1 MSQKNDMLE
10 VARSAA
16 AQARKAG
23 AQEAAA
29 AAGRTR
35 EVSVD
40 WRDGKVEKLSD
51 ATSRTVSLE
60 LYVDGRFAAVATKDL
75 RPEALQRFIEDSV
88 ALTRTL
94 EKDPFRALPDPA
106 LSAGQF
112 TGDLQLDDPALAG
125 LTAVRRREL
134 AQAAEAAARQVEGAA
149 AINSVTTG
157 FGDGLT
163 EIWRVHSNGF
173 EGTRR
178 GTTFSISG
186 EVSVKDADGRRP
198 EDYDYATTR
207 HLAALPTAEAV
218 GRRAAERA
226 LARLGAKKGGSGTM
240 TLVIDPRAGDR
251 LVSHLLRPLSG
262 AALQQ
267 RRSCLDGKVG
277 LTIGSPLLD
286 LTDDPLLPRGLGSR
300 RFDGEGLAA
309 RRFALFEK
317 GVLRAFYVDN
327 YYGRKLKLAPTTGR
341 SSNLAWG
348 LGSKDRDALVASVGE
363 GLLVTGFI
371 GGNSNETT
379 GDFSLGFNGY
389 RISGGKLG
397 EPISEMNVSGN
408 HLELWKRLV
417 AVGNDPFASST
428 LRTPTLVLEGVAV
441 AGV

>member
-16 AQARKAG
+16 ALARKAG

-29 AAGRTR
+29 AANRTR

-51 ATSRTVSLE
+51 TTSRGLSLE
-60 LYVDGRFAAVATKDL
+60 LYVDGRYAAVNTKDL

-94 EKDPFRALPDPA
+94 EKDPFRGLPDPA
-106 LSAGQF
+106 LYAGQA
-112 TGDLQLDDPALAG
+112 TTDLQLDDPAIAG
-125 LTAVRRREL
+125 VTALRRREL
-134 AQAAEAAARQVEGAA
+134 AQAAEAAARQVKGAE
-149 AINSVTTG
+149 AILSVTTG
-157 FGDGLT
+157 FGDALS
-163 EIWRVHSNGF
+163 ESWRVQTNGF

-178 GTTFSISG
+178 ATTYSVSG

-198 EDYDYATTR
+198 EDWESATTR
-207 HLAALPTAEAV
+207 HLAALPAAEAV

-226 LARLGAKKGGSGTM
+226 ISRLGARKGSSATV
-240 TLVIDPRAGDR
+240 TLVIDPRAGST

-262 AALQQ
+262 AMLQQ
-267 RRSCLDGKVG
+267 KRSCLDGKLGVA
-277 LTIGSPLLD
+277 IGSPLLD
-286 LTDDPLLPRGLGSR
+286 LADDPLLQRGLGSR
-300 RFDGEGLAA
+300 LFDGEGLAA
-309 RRFALFEK
+309 RRFPIFEK
-317 GVLRAFYVDN
+317 GTLRAFYVDS
-327 YYGRKLKLAPTTGR
+327 YYGRKLKVAPTTGR

-348 LGSKDRDALVASVGE
+348 IGGKDRDALVASVGE

-371 GGNSNETT
+371 GGNSNETS
-379 GDFSLGFNGY
+379 GDFSLGFSGN
-389 RISGGKLG
+389 RISGGKVG

-417 AVGNDPFASST
+417 AVGNDPYPYSP
-428 LRTPTLVLEGVAV
+428 LRTPTLVLEGVSV